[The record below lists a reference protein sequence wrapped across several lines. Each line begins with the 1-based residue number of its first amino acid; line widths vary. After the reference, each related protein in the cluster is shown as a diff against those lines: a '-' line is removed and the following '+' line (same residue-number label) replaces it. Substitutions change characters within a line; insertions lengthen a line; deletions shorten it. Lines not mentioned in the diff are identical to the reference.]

1 MEVGLDSL
9 GAVEL
14 RNALSQQFELD
25 LPATFTFDYPSVRA
39 MSGFILS
46 LIGES
51 DSSDGG
57 AVEQLVAGQLQIDER
72 LVVASRPDN
81 RRDMQAITGLSVR

>member
-14 RNALSQQFELD
+14 RNALSQHFELD

-39 MSGFILS
+39 MSGFISS
-46 LIGES
+46 LLGEPS
-51 DSSDGG
+51 SSDGG
-57 AVEQLVAGQLQIDER
+57 VVEQALVGQPQSDQR